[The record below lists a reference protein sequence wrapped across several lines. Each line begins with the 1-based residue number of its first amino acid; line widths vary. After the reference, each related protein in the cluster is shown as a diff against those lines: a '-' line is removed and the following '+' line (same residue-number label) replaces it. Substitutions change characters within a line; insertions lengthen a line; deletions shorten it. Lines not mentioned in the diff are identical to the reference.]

1 MPQVAISCNVRKH
14 PPQVLS
20 GRSLHCL
27 QQGEFGSFTTVSVL
41 LESLS
46 AAGFFGPLDL
56 ILAIQDTAFYFYSE
70 CRFLTLNGL
79 DRLDINLPRTER

>member
-20 GRSLHCL
+20 GRRLHCL
-27 QQGEFGSFTTVSVL
+27 QQGEFWGSTTVCVL

-46 AAGFFGPLDL
+46 AAGPLDL
-56 ILAIQDTAFYFYSE
+56 ILAIQDTAFYFFAE

>member
-27 QQGEFGSFTTVSVL
+27 QHGEFGSFTTVIVL

-46 AAGFFGPLDL
+46 AAGPLDL
-56 ILAIQDTAFYFYSE
+56 ILAIQDTAFYFFSE

>member
-14 PPQVLS
+14 PPHVLS

-27 QQGEFGSFTTVSVL
+27 QQGDVGIFLTVKVL

-46 AAGFFGPLDL
+46 EGRFFVLLIL
-56 ILAIQDTAFYFYSE
+56 ILAIRDTAFYFPEY
-70 CRFLTLNGL
+70 RFLTLNRL
-79 DRLDINLPRTER
+79 DRLLTNLPRTER

>member
-14 PPQVLS
+14 PPHVLS

-27 QQGEFGSFTTVSVL
+27 QQGDVGIFLTVSVL

-46 AAGFFGPLDL
+46 GKVLVLLIL
-56 ILAIQDTAFYFYSE
+56 ILAIQDTAFYFPGY
-70 CRFLTLNGL
+70 RFLTLNRL
-79 DRLDINLPRTER
+79 DRLCSNLPRKER

>member
-27 QQGEFGSFTTVSVL
+27 QHGEFGSFTTVIVL

-46 AAGFFGPLDL
+46 AAGPLDL
-56 ILAIQDTAFYFYSE
+56 ILAIQDTAFYFFSE

-79 DRLDINLPRTER
+79 DRLGINLPRTER